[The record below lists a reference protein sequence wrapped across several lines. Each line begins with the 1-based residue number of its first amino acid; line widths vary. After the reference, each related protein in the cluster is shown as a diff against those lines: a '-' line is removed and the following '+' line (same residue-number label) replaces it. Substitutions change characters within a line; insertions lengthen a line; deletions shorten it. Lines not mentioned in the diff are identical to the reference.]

1 MAEEDRDNMVIN
13 IKNEYESYDPDEYKS
28 KLEKKCIYRWPSILS
43 ITSSKSMHRIP
54 HMASLGPYHHGETHL
69 PPMEHHKERA
79 LYRVLKRSGVSISDL
94 VGSLKGVE
102 QDLRDSYDDLDRKL
116 TSDSFL
122 RMMLFDGCFMLELF
136 NARLKPDPKD
146 EDDPVF
152 SVDSVVMGT
161 VILRDMLILENQIPL
176 LVLRKLHGI
185 VEKKEINDDS
195 FLKELFEKAL
205 GLFDLP
211 VNERNLHILDIYRKC
226 LIMESAPMQQTT
238 PSAQV
243 STKPVSTRCLSG
255 LHVAG
260 EKLKSVLTSIPTLDC
275 RALCCRPILKS
286 HVRSAMR
293 FHEAGVGFKKGK
305 PENGLKIT
313 FENGVL
319 TLPSILVD
327 DHTAAIYMNILA
339 FEIMHPKLW
348 KQRKMISFVGF
359 MDSLVDT
366 AEDVNLLCSRGIMMN
381 MLGSD
386 EEAAEVF
393 NNLGVGIPYC
403 PDYKLYNPL
412 QEYAASGW
420 NAARAYLKRKYFRN
434 PWAAVSL
441 LAAIVLLDLTF
452 LQSFFSVWSYL
463 FAVQVQLSGLT
474 QSRGRSDMTTCKL
487 TPLLK

>member
-1 MAEEDRDNMVIN
+1 M
-13 IKNEYESYDPDEYKS
+13 
-28 KLEKKCIYRWPSILS
+28 
-43 ITSSKSMHRIP
+43 SMHRIP
-54 HMASLGPYHHGETHL
+54 HMASLGPYHRGRKHL
-69 PPMEHHKERA
+69 KPMEHHKERA
-79 LYRVLKRSGVSISDL
+79 LYRILKRSGVSISDL
-94 VGSLKGVE
+94 DGSLKGVE
-102 QDLRDSYDDLDRKL
+102 LDLRDSYDDLDTQW
-116 TSDSFL
+116 TSDKFL
-122 RMMLFDGCFMLELF
+122 RMMLLDGCFMLELF
-136 NARLKPDPKD
+136 RARLYPDTKD
-146 EDDPVF
+146 QDDPVF
-152 SVDSVVMGT
+152 SRDSVVMGT
-161 VILRDMLILENQIPL
+161 VIRRDMLILENQIPL
-176 LVLRKLHGI
+176 LVLRKLRGTE
-185 VEKKEINDDS
+185 EKKEINDDTY
-195 FLKELFEKAL
+195 LKELFQKAL

-226 LIMESAPMQQTT
+226 LIMETAPMQQTT

-243 STKPVSTRCLSG
+243 STKPVCTRCLSG

-260 EKLKSVLTSIPTLDC
+260 GKLKSMLTSIPTLDC
-275 RALCCRPILKS
+275 RALCCRPIPKS

-293 FHEAGVGFKKGK
+293 FHEAGVGFKKRE
-305 PENGLKIT
+305 PQNGLKIT

-327 DHTAAIYMNILA
+327 DHTAAIYKNILA

-348 KQRKMISFVGF
+348 KDRKVVSYVGF

-386 EEAAEVF
+386 EEAAQVF

-403 PDYKLYNPL
+403 PDREIDDPL
-412 QEYAASGW
+412 QTYAASGW

-452 LQSFFSVWSYL
+452 IQSFFSVWDYM
-463 FAVQVQLSGLT
+463 
-474 QSRGRSDMTTCKL
+474 RPKD
-487 TPLLK
+487 P